1 MGLPAGL
8 DGVSDTAGPDTFGT
22 APWRTQSVCQRHALP
37 VSHELAEPTCLSG
50 SHIHWSPDLPIN
62 VQCRKLYAGAGR
74 SVGMASEGTFAGY
87 GGRHVPEP
95 LEEPLAQLAREFETA
110 TASESFHEEFEH
122 LLEHFG
128 GRPTPVFYAETLS
141 ERYGTDIYF
150 KHEDLLHG
158 GAHKLNNTLGQGL
171 LAKRTGKE
179 RLIAETG
186 AGQHGTATAMVGAL
200 LGLDT
205 TIYMGRTDMQRQE
218 MNVFRMRLLGAELK
232 EVTRGNEGLAEAV
245 DAALEDLVANQ
256 AKTHY
261 LVGSAVGPDPYPR
274 MVREFQ
280 SVIGREARE
289 QIQQLHGELPDA
301 CVACVGGG
309 SNSIGLFHAFRD
321 DPVEFYGAEP
331 AGKGLN
337 SGQHSAPLS
346 QTEQAP
352 QIFQGMKT
360 QVIDEETEN
369 HSVSAGLDYPAVG
382 PEHAALQELG
392 RAEYHGIT
400 DDEALAAFR
409 EVSEAEGIIPA
420 LEPSHALALAFKLAE
435 EDRHDTI
442 LINMCGR
449 GDKDMQTAA
458 EKFDLA

>member
-1 MGLPAGL
+1 MST
-8 DGVSDTAGPDTFGT
+8 DGDD
-22 APWRTQSVCQRHALP
+22 
-37 VSHELAEPTCLSG
+37 
-50 SHIHWSPDLPIN
+50 
-62 VQCRKLYAGAGR
+62 
-74 SVGMASEGTFAGY
+74 EGEFDGF
-87 GGRHVPEP
+87 GGRYVPEP
-95 LEEPLAQLAREFETA
+95 LEAPLEELAETFDSEIDSEAFREELDG
-110 TASESFHEEFEH
+110 

-141 ERYGTDIYF
+141 ERYDADVYF

-171 LAKRTGKE
+171 LAKRAGKE

-200 LGLDT
+200 LDLPVT
-205 TIYMGRTDMQRQE
+205 VYMGTKDVDRQE
-218 MNVFRMRLLGAELK
+218 MNVFRMRLMGAEV
-232 EVTRGNEGLAEAV
+232 EPVTRGNAGLAEAV
-245 DAALEDLVANQ
+245 DAALEDYAENFED
-256 AKTHY
+256 THY
-261 LVGSAVGPDPYPR
+261 LVGSAVGPDPFPR

-289 QIQQLHGELPDA
+289 QILELHGDLPDA

-309 SNSIGLFHAFRD
+309 SNAIGLFSGFVD
-321 DPVEFYGAEP
+321 DEDVALYGAEP
-331 AGKGLN
+331 AGKGLD
-337 SGQHSAPLS
+337 SGEHSAPLS
-346 QTEQAP
+346 ASKQEKP

-360 QVIDEETEN
+360 KVIDEETTN

-382 PEHAALQELG
+382 PEHAALQSLG

-400 DDEALAAFR
+400 DEEALAAFR
-409 EVSEAEGIIPA
+409 ELSEAEGIIPA
-420 LEPSHALALAFKLAE
+420 LEPSHAIALAIKLAE

-442 LINMCGR
+442 LINLCGR

-458 EKFDLA
+458 EKFDLR